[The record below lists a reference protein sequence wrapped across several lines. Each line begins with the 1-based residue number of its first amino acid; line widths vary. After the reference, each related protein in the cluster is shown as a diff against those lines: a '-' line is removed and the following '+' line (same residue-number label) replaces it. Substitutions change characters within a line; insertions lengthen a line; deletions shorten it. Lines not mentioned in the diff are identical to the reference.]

1 MSDFKVYTKTG
12 DKGETAL
19 LGGDRVA
26 KFNERIDLYGD
37 VDHLNSHIG
46 LAISFLTDKSKGVE
60 NELKSIQNILFDIG
74 SNLACPTDKRETFQL
89 AKLSEEKIK
98 ILEESI
104 DKMESTLPTLKN
116 FILPGGGKAAS
127 FLHIAR
133 TTCRMVERKIVHFAK
148 NNPGDLEDEYIQYF
162 NRLSDYLFV
171 VSRYCNKLEGE
182 EEILWS
188 NS

>member
-46 LAISFLTDKSKGVE
+46 LAISFLTDNSNIVE
-60 NELKSIQNILFDIG
+60 KELKSIQNILFDIG
-74 SNLACPTDKRETFQL
+74 SNLACPTDKRQTFQL
-89 AKLSEEKIK
+89 KKLSNDQIKVLEDSIDLMEAKL
-98 ILEESI
+98 
-104 DKMESTLPTLKN
+104 PALKN
-116 FILPGGGKAAS
+116 FILPGGGKASS

-133 TTCRMVERKIVHFAK
+133 TTCRMVERKIVHFVK
-148 NNPGDLEDEYIQYF
+148 NNPADLEDIYIQYF

-171 VSRYCNKLEGE
+171 VSRYCNMLEGE
-182 EEILWS
+182 EEIIW
-188 NS
+188 NA